1 MVNERN
7 NIMRVAIS
15 FCMIF
20 LTIMPTQVIGQAVKH
35 YNVSNKKSPQKTTI
49 NPAKVIDTVD
59 DICFPLAEDHVYN
72 LYGYIIDLQDPF
84 VVKKYSALFKK
95 YDYVFSGYV
104 WEGILKEMINSSEDK
119 DLTENVFIKSQKDMV
134 GFTFTKPDVSK
145 RLPTVLCPI
154 FNNPKTFEHF
164 IKNADRKRIKNY

>member
-1 MVNERN
+1 
-7 NIMRVAIS
+7 MRVVIS

-20 LTIMPTQVIGQAVKH
+20 FAILPMQTIGQAVKRD
-35 YNVSNKKSPQKTTI
+35 SSSIKKSLKKITI
-49 NPAKVIDTVD
+49 STAKVIDTVD
-59 DICFPLAEDHVYN
+59 DICFPLAEDDVYN
-72 LYGYIIDLQDPF
+72 LYGYIIDLQDPL

-119 DLTENVFIKSQKDMV
+119 DLTENVFIKSQNDMV

-145 RLPTVLCPI
+145 KLPVVLCPI
-154 FNNPKTFEHF
+154 FNNAKLFEHF